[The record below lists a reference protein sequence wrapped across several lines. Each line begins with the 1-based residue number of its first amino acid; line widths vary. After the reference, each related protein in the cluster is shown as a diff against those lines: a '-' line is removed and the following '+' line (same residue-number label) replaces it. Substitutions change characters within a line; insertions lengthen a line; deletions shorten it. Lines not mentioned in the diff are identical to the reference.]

1 MISYSLISRYM
12 DMVSTFAIS
21 TLFYLVCA
29 IIIIVSILAFIPYFV
44 FCLIRDILLLYRY
57 IGVAGNNC

>member
-1 MISYSLISRYM
+1 
-12 DMVSTFAIS
+12 MVSTFAIS

-57 IGVAGNNC
+57 IGVADNNC